1 MRKLYANF
9 HIFPFKKEFFL
20 QKYVTVIWFG
30 HNQKSI
36 WYFKHPLE
44 TWQFILPFFS
54 LFVVSEA
61 SSSSESESILKS
73 TKDGASSLFFS
84 SEIRLPLLTRSITE
98 EICFL
103 ILVVSFASS
112 KVIGVAPW
120 FKEFYRTCNVW
131 PLACDF

>member
-1 MRKLYANF
+1 MQYGGKTGTGRSWDYLM
-9 HIFPFKKEFFL
+9 IIEGGVKEH
-20 QKYVTVIWFG
+20 TV
-30 HNQKSI
+30 
-36 WYFKHPLE
+36 L
-44 TWQFILPFFS
+44 L
-54 LFVVSEA
+54 VVSEA

-112 KVIGVAPW
+112 KVIGVAP
-120 FKEFYRTCNVW
+120 
-131 PLACDF
+131 